1 MPIEKIAF
9 PGHDGQT
16 LAARLDRP
24 PGRPRAWA
32 LFTHCF
38 TCSKDLAAVRRIAAA
53 LADSGIAV
61 LRFDFTGLGHSE
73 GEFANTSFSTN
84 VADLVCAADHMRKTL
99 GAPAILIG
107 HSLGGAATI
116 AAAGRIPEAKAVVTI
131 GAPAEPAHVTHNL
144 GASLETI
151 EREGS
156 ARVSLGGRDFTI
168 TRDFVEDVREA
179 TLRDAL
185 ADLRKALLVLH
196 APRDATVGIDNASAI
211 FLAAKHPK
219 SFVTLDDADHLL
231 TRPADAEYAASVIAA
246 WAARYLPAPPEDE
259 AAVPHEG
266 VVRVSEDSAEGLLQA
281 VSVDGRF
288 HLLADEPRALGGS
301 DLGPTPYQYLS
312 VALGACTAMTLRMYA
327 RRKKLALESVVVDV
341 THDKVHAHDSGDA
354 EAGRHRRADRFVR
367 RLRITGD
374 LTPAERA
381 RLLEIADMC
390 PVHRTLE
397 DASVI
402 ETVDADE
409 TQTLA
414 D

>member
-1 MPIEKIAF
+1 MPIEKITF
-9 PGHDGQT
+9 PGHDGQS

-24 PGRPRAWA
+24 PGRPRAYA

-38 TCSKDLAAVRRIAAA
+38 TCSKDLAAARRIAAA

-61 LRFDFTGLGHSE
+61 LRFDFTGLGHSQ
-73 GEFANTSFSTN
+73 GEFANTSFTTN
-84 VADLVCAADHMRKTL
+84 VADLVLAADHMRATL
-99 GAPAILIG
+99 EAPAILIG

-116 AAAGRIPEAKAVVTI
+116 AAAARIPEAKAVVTI
-131 GAPAEPAHVTHNL
+131 GAPAEPAHVTHAL

-151 EREGS
+151 ERDGS
-156 ARVSLGGRDFTI
+156 ARVTLAGRDFTI

-179 TLRDAL
+179 SLRTAL

-196 APRDATVGIDNASAI
+196 APRDETVGIENASAI
-211 FLAAKHPK
+211 FTAAKHPK

-231 TRPADAEYAASVIAA
+231 TSAEDAEYAASVIAA
-246 WAARYLPAPPEDE
+246 WVARYLPP
-259 AAVPHEG
+259 AADDAAAARHEG
-266 VVRVSEDSAEGLLQA
+266 VVRVSEDSPAGLLQH

-288 HLLADEPRALGGS
+288 PLIADEPRSLGGS
-301 DLGPTPYQYLS
+301 DLGPTPYQFLS

-327 RRKKLALESVVVDV
+327 RRKKLALDSVVVDV
-341 THDKVHAHDSGDA
+341 THDKVHAEDSSDA
-354 EAGRHRRADRFVR
+354 EAGTHRRADRFVR
-367 RLRITGD
+367 RLRIAGD

-397 DASVI
+397 HASVI
-402 ETVDADE
+402 ETSEEED
-409 TQTLA
+409 
-414 D
+414 